1 MKNPDKV
8 LAICNDPYYQKEFF
22 RLSDEALSLEGRL
35 SSCGAISPLR
45 SIAESLSNEQSS
57 DAVRAKLYEAASII
71 SKERIDELV
80 SEELRR
86 FASRPLYA
94 TTARTID
101 SEALTGI
108 VLFDSD
114 QLRVSLVSI
123 GPIAHRIKKSR
134 KNDASVS
141 GITMQGTDS
150 FIKFIKGGNA
160 TLNLWLAEPFN
171 REDPLSFREMH
182 QQADRKITDGDTLF
196 LEGGSTGMSIA
207 SCESPILFAIA
218 TRNTPRTAV
227 NVHYDMEGKLH
238 SFTAA
243 DMKSSRIQLLA
254 TLVRELDWHMGVEH
268 LIAIATKHPDHFV
281 RWHAM
286 REAIALDSG
295 ASVPHLNRMVDQDKH
310 PQVREAA
317 SKTIAL
323 IKVNENA
330 DRNQF

>member
-160 TLNLWLAEPFN
+160 TLNLWLAEPAKCIN
-171 REDPLSFREMH
+171 RQTEKSPMGIRYSLK
-182 QQADRKITDGDTLF
+182 ADRRGCL
-196 LEGGSTGMSIA
+196 
-207 SCESPILFAIA
+207 SP
-218 TRNTPRTAV
+218 
-227 NVHYDMEGKLH
+227 
-238 SFTAA
+238 
-243 DMKSSRIQLLA
+243 
-254 TLVRELDWHMGVEH
+254 
-268 LIAIATKHPDHFV
+268 
-281 RWHAM
+281 
-286 REAIALDSG
+286 
-295 ASVPHLNRMVDQDKH
+295 
-310 PQVREAA
+310 AA
-317 SKTIAL
+317 SRPYYLPLQLVTHR
-323 IKVNENA
+323 EQ
-330 DRNQF
+330 R